1 MIIQT
6 PGIVLKSFDFR
17 ETSKIATFFTLHHG
31 KVKGVL
37 KGIRKDPKKFGSHV
51 DRFTENDIVY
61 YQYRN
66 SDLHLVSQCDIKQ
79 FFYPVRQ
86 DYRRNL
92 AANYALELI
101 DSIMAIE
108 QANEPVYRLLLDFLE
123 ELQIAKD
130 IGKLVRVFQVKV
142 LTLSGFRPHIDA
154 CVKCGAKVTGQARE
168 ARFSMRLGGLVCPLC
183 PTAETTF
190 MLVSRGAI
198 SSMLHIEK
206 MPWRTALRLGLTS
219 SVRKELKYIL
229 NTFLVY
235 HLEKKIKSEKLLSE
249 NLVSV

>member
-6 PGIVLKSFDFR
+6 QGIVLKSFDFR

-37 KGIRKDPKKFGSHV
+37 KGIRKDPKKFGSQV

-86 DYRRNL
+86 DYRKSL

-101 DSIMAIE
+101 DAIMAVE
-108 QANEPVYRLLLDFLE
+108 QSNEGVYRLLLDFLAGLE
-123 ELQIAKD
+123 EAKD
-130 IGKLVRVFQVKV
+130 VGKLVHMFQVKI

-154 CVKCGAKVTGQARE
+154 CVKCGAKITGQ

-183 PTAETTF
+183 PTSETTF

-206 MPWRTALRLGLTS
+206 TPWKTAVRLGLTP

-229 NTFLVY
+229 NNFLVY
-235 HLEKKIKSEKLLSE
+235 HLEKRIKSEKLLSE
-249 NLVSV
+249 NLVEV